1 MKLKTQTLRHAFYRL
16 SAAVGIACG
25 GGLYFAASFTT
36 ALNLL
41 LLRFGPRFVEGA
53 TSTDASSGTS
63 RMGGS
68 DEWTNLVGK
77 DVEAGQ
83 VAQSYGGAEA
93 FQKLKTHEEEQ
104 IIRSTP
110 TRMANMSLR
119 NRPSLM

>member
-1 MKLKTQTLRHAFYRL
+1 MLHAFYRL

-25 GGLYFAASFTT
+25 GGLYFAASFAT

-53 TSTDASSGTS
+53 TSTDPSSGAS
-63 RMGGS
+63 RMGGT

-83 VAQSYGGAEA
+83 IAQSYGGAEA

-104 IIRSTP
+104 ITRSTS
-110 TRMANMSLR
+110 TRMSKNMSFR